1 MSQQSQQP
9 SRQPTLDRVVE
20 WHLEHIRHIEEERA
34 LLLGFYGAII
44 SILLSEVFSEK
55 CCVPAIALSQYVWV
69 PIFFFSL
76 IFLGIMYKLNAEL
89 HKHWQAVIEYIRQE
103 GQQGGGQDG
112 EELRRRLLGCIKPL
126 GRHGLIYAMT
136 SVHKLVFTLILAI
149 TVYSF
154 LQVLFLLN
162 DLYLIAI
169 IILIIFLS
177 ILIVYTMLINNK
189 VQEQKVGKE
198 KRATKQLLKLILI
211 IIILIILMV
220 LVILVKEYLYSEYQM
235 MVVLITT
242 IIVALNYVITVVKNL
257 REKEDVVCDIIDDD

>member
-1 MSQQSQQP
+1 MSQQPQQP
-9 SRQPTLDRVVE
+9 PQQPTLVRVVE

-44 SILLSEVFSEK
+44 SILLSKVFIEK
-55 CCVPAIALSQYVWV
+55 CCIPVISSSQYVWV
-69 PIFFFSL
+69 PIFLFSL
-76 IFLGIMYKLNAEL
+76 IFLGIVYKLNAEL

-103 GQQGGGQDG
+103 GQQGGGQDK
-112 EELRRRLLGCIKPL
+112 EELKRRRLLRCIKPL

-177 ILIVYTMLINNK
+177 IMFINNK
-189 VQEQKVGKE
+189 AQEQKKVDKE
-198 KRATKQLLKLILI
+198 RRIAKQLL
-211 IIILIILMV
+211 IILIILMIS
-220 LVILVKEYLYSEYQM
+220 VILAHIEYQIA
-235 MVVLITT
+235 VVLITIT
-242 IIVALNYVITVVKNL
+242 TIAIIVFNYIKSVVRDLK
-257 REKEDVVCDIIDDD
+257 KGEDVVCDIIDDD

>member
-136 SVHKLVFTLILAI
+136 SVHKLVFVLILAV

-162 DLYLIAI
+162 DLLIVI
-169 IILIIFLS
+169 IVLIIFLPIMRIS
-177 ILIVYTMLINNK
+177 NK
-189 VQEQKVGKE
+189 AREQKVGKE
-198 KRATKQLLKLILI
+198 GRVMKQLLKLILI
-211 IIILIILMV
+211 IIVLIVLMMF
-220 LVILVKEYLYSEYQM
+220 VKEYLYFEYQR
-235 MVVLITT
+235 VAVLIT
-242 IIVALNYVITVVKNL
+242 IIVVALNYVVSVVKSL

>member
-1 MSQQSQQP
+1 
-9 SRQPTLDRVVE
+9 
-20 WHLEHIRHIEEERA
+20 
-34 LLLGFYGAII
+34 
-44 SILLSEVFSEK
+44 
-55 CCVPAIALSQYVWV
+55 
-69 PIFFFSL
+69 
-76 IFLGIMYKLNAEL
+76 
-89 HKHWQAVIEYIRQE
+89 
-103 GQQGGGQDG
+103 
-112 EELRRRLLGCIKPL
+112 
-126 GRHGLIYAMT
+126 MT
-136 SVHKLVFTLILAI
+136 SVHKLVFALILAI

-198 KRATKQLLKLILI
+198 GRATKQLLKLILI
-211 IIILIILMV
+211 IIILIILMI

-235 MVVLITT
+235 MVILITT
-242 IIVALNYVITVVKNL
+242 IMVALNYVISVVKNL

>member
-1 MSQQSQQP
+1 MSQQPQQP
-9 SRQPTLDRVVE
+9 PRQPTLDRVVE

-69 PIFFFSL
+69 PIFFFFSL

-103 GQQGGGQDG
+103 GQQGGGQDK
-112 EELRRRLLGCIKPL
+112 EELKRRRLLRCIKPL
-126 GRHGLIYAMT
+126 GRHGLIYVMT

-154 LQVLFLLN
+154 LQVLFLM
-162 DLYLIAI
+162 IP
-169 IILIIFLS
+169 
-177 ILIVYTMLINNK
+177 
-189 VQEQKVGKE
+189 
-198 KRATKQLLKLILI
+198 
-211 IIILIILMV
+211 
-220 LVILVKEYLYSEYQM
+220 
-235 MVVLITT
+235 VVLAHIM
-242 IIVALNYVITVVKNL
+242 
-257 REKEDVVCDIIDDD
+257 